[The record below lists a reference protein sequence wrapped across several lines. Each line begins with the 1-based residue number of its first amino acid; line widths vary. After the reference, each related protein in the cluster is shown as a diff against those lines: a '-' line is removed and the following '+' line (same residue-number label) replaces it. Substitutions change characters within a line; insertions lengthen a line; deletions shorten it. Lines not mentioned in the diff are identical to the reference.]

1 MEIERKFLMK
11 GFPEGLPLVRSAAV
25 EQGYLSVAPAVRI
38 RRTADECGERFELTV
53 KSTGTLVREEIELPL
68 TGEQYTRLCA
78 LLPRPPVRKDY
89 RVYAMDGYL
98 LECSLVDSG
107 TPDAFYYAEVEFDS
121 EQAAR
126 AFVPPALLG
135 RDVTE
140 EPGFT
145 MADYW
150 VRHL

>member
-1 MEIERKFLMK
+1 MEIERKFLMD
-11 GFPEGLPLVRSAAV
+11 GFPEGLPLLRTASV

-38 RRTADECGERFELTV
+38 RRTADERGVQYELTV
-53 KSTGTLVREEIELPL
+53 KSVGTLVREEVELPL
-68 TGEQYTRLCA
+68 TEEQYERLAA
-78 LLPRPPVRKDY
+78 LLVRPPVRKDY
-89 RVYAMDGYL
+89 RVYDMDGWR

-121 EQAAR
+121 EEAAH

-145 MADYW
+145 MAEYW
-150 VRHL
+150 AGHL

>member
-1 MEIERKFLMK
+1 MEIERKFLMD
-11 GFPEGLPLVRSAAV
+11 GFPEGLALLRAAEV

-38 RRTADECGERFELTV
+38 RRTADERGEQFELTV
-53 KSTGTLVREEIELPL
+53 KSVGTLVREEIELPL
-68 TGEQYTRLCA
+68 TKEQYVRLAA

-89 RVYAMDGYL
+89 RVYEMDGWR

-121 EQAAR
+121 EEAAH

-145 MADYW
+145 MAEYW
-150 VRHL
+150 ARHL